1 MSDHRKSSRY
11 KQQFFRDW
19 SGPGPLFFG
28 VVALILLMIG
38 FYLAFTKSIPFTSNG
53 YEVKATFS
61 NAVNIA
67 DKSPVRIAGINVG
80 KVVGK
85 EGSGQNTAVTFT
97 VDDEGQPIH
106 NDAAAQIRP
115 RLFLEGNWFV
125 DLDPGTPE
133 SGLLED
139 GGSIPVSRTS
149 TSVQIGDVLRTL
161 QIPERGNLQKL
172 LIGLGTGF
180 NSEPTAEEDL
190 TFEPSVQGL
199 TGGEALNLA
208 FRNGERAARGTA
220 IVNEAYLGEGPNDLG
235 NLLRGLSRVTRTLN
249 ERQGDVQGFVRN
261 FEVFTGALA
270 AESTNL
276 STTVRE
282 LAPTLQ
288 IAKVSLA
295 NLNASLPALR
305 GFSLAITPGIN
316 EIPRTI
322 RLVSPFTD
330 QLKPLLT
337 NSELGGLAKISK
349 RNAPSSAKSINET
362 LKILP
367 QIQNLSLCVAQNIVP
382 TGEQVIQDGALGN
395 GQSASREALYAA
407 VSLAGSANNFDG
419 NGPFIRIQAGGGARS
434 VKMDDPGETGIFT
447 PLYGRTPTPT
457 LGTTPVESGTP
468 PLVGSEL
475 CHTQDVPDLNGP
487 AVGPGAPSPV
497 VYTP

>member
-1 MSDHRKSSRY
+1 VSDHRKSSRY

>member
-220 IVNEAYLGEGPNDLG
+220 IVN
-235 NLLRGLSRVTRTLN
+235 
-249 ERQGDVQGFVRN
+249 
-261 FEVFTGALA
+261 
-270 AESTNL
+270 
-276 STTVRE
+276 
-282 LAPTLQ
+282 
-288 IAKVSLA
+288 
-295 NLNASLPALR
+295 
-305 GFSLAITPGIN
+305 
-316 EIPRTI
+316 
-322 RLVSPFTD
+322 
-330 QLKPLLT
+330 
-337 NSELGGLAKISK
+337 
-349 RNAPSSAKSINET
+349 
-362 LKILP
+362 
-367 QIQNLSLCVAQNIVP
+367 
-382 TGEQVIQDGALGN
+382 
-395 GQSASREALYAA
+395 
-407 VSLAGSANNFDG
+407 
-419 NGPFIRIQAGGGARS
+419 
-434 VKMDDPGETGIFT
+434 
-447 PLYGRTPTPT
+447 
-457 LGTTPVESGTP
+457 
-468 PLVGSEL
+468 
-475 CHTQDVPDLNGP
+475 
-487 AVGPGAPSPV
+487 
-497 VYTP
+497 